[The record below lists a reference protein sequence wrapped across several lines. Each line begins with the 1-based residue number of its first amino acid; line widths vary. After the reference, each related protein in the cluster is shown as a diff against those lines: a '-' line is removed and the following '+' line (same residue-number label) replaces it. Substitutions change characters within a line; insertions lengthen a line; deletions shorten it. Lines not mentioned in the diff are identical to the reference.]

1 MRKRKKLSKAK
12 RKETTIHIK
21 TRPKSPK
28 KVQMN
33 MVDESIVFKKDINAQ
48 RIPDLIH
55 MPSRIKEL

>member
-1 MRKRKKLSKAK
+1 MK
-12 RKETTIHIK
+12 I
-21 TRPKSPK
+21 RPKSPK